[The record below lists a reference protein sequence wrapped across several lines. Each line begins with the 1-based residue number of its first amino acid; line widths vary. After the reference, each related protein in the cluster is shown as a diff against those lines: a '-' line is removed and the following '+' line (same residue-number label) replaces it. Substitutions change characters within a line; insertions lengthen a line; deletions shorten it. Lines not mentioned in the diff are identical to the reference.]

1 VPEDA
6 KGRVTRSVLN
16 RINSKSPGSNRGLRS
31 GDQLRWLHISREEQ
45 QRGAKEEAGL
55 GWIRYEAP
63 DTLHLTC
70 LYVHS
75 SSTLTTN
82 YCCWRS
88 LVVMG
93 WLPNPLLITIAVIEG
108 VWYVGSQRSLAE
120 VLSLLFLNG

>member
-63 DTLHLTC
+63 DTPSHF
-70 LYVHS
+70 
-75 SSTLTTN
+75 
-82 YCCWRS
+82 
-88 LVVMG
+88 
-93 WLPNPLLITIAVIEG
+93 LPVCTYTVLQRLLQITAVG
-108 VWYVGSQRSLAE
+108 FRW
-120 VLSLLFLNG
+120 